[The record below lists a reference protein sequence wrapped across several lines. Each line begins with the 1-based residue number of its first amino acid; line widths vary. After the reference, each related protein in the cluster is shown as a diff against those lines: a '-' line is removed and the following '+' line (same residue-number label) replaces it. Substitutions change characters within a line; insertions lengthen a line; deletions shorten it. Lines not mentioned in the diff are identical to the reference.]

1 MRDEL
6 VVSPGFELNTDEPDM
21 LVVRC
26 WGHWDGKLAARYAKA
41 MRAAMAAYCDRGAR
55 WFVCADIR
63 EFPPQPPEVAAEHG
77 ALMAEAVSLGMVS
90 AASVADNVMT
100 ELQITRLASQSQMPF
115 AGFHRSMQS
124 AKRYLREG

>member
-1 MRDEL
+1 MK
-6 VVSPGFELNTDEPDM
+6 PGFELNTDEPDM

-26 WGHWDGKLAARYAKA
+26 WGHWDERLATRYATA
-41 MRAAMAAYCDRGAR
+41 MRRAMATYKARGAR

-63 EFPPQPPEVAAEHG
+63 DFPPQIPEVAAEHG
-77 ALMAEAVSLGMVS
+77 LLMAEAVSLGMVG
-90 AASVADNVMT
+90 AASVVDNVMT
-100 ELQITRLASQSQMPF
+100 ELQITRLANESKMPF